1 MSANSTAKNSRRGS
15 RQKAV
20 LALRLKGKDTTG
32 TVFEDLV
39 HTLDVTP
46 AGVRLGAVRREL
58 NLLEEV
64 TVFYRQRK
72 LQFRVMWIKKLKGTS
87 EYQVGMKS
95 LTQDGEAWGMGL
107 PEYRAQTTTAAEPL
121 RAPGVV

>member
-1 MSANSTAKNSRRGS
+1 MSSTNAVKNNRRGS

-32 TVFEDLV
+32 TAFEDLV

-46 AGVRLGAVRREL
+46 AGVRLGSVRREL
-58 NLLEEV
+58 NLLDEV

-87 EYQVGMKS
+87 EYQVGLKS
-95 LTQDGEAWGMGL
+95 LTQEGEAWGMGL
-107 PEYRAQTTTAAEPL
+107 PEYRAQTTAGPEAS
-121 RAPGVV
+121 RAPGIV